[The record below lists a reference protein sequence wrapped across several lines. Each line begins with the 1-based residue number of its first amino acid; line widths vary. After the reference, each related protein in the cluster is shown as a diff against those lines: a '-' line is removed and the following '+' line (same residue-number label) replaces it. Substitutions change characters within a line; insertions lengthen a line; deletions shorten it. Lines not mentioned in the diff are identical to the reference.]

1 VSGIERANRR
11 EAPVAQPREVYL
23 TVGRLRERLVE
34 IEAAFPGENV
44 NEWAVGAGTPTSF
57 QLGSGDVVHVNL
69 PHLRC
74 VEVRLL
80 EL

>member
-1 VSGIERANRR
+1 VS
-11 EAPVAQPREVYL
+11 APDAPYL
-23 TVGRLRERLVE
+23 TVGRLRARLAE
-34 IEAAFPGENV
+34 LEAAFPEQDV